1 MCGRYITVL
10 ECIEVS
16 GFCPVYQVGSKIV
29 IDECLIWRA
38 DDCLVRYREDCPG
51 SANCYPFLVD
61 IAPYFR
67 CLCKGV
73 PPSELGI
80 AGEGG
85 QGYLTCKNLPVR
97 WYHEKGYYT
106 HGNVTFKVTLIPT
119 EKNYNDVF
127 DDELRERNMPPYGS
141 AKRALSQLTGNQ
153 NGRRS

>member
-1 MCGRYITVL
+1 MCGRHITVL

-67 CLCKGV
+67 SLCKGV
-73 PPSELGI
+73 PPSKLGI
-80 AGEGG
+80 AGEDS

-97 WYHEKGYYT
+97 WYREKEYYT

-127 DDELRERNMPPYGS
+127 DDELRERKVPPYGS
-141 AKRALSQLTGNQ
+141 AKRERNPLAGNQ
-153 NGRRS
+153 RVRSS

>member
-1 MCGRYITVL
+1 MCGRHITVL

-67 CLCKGV
+67 SLCKGV
-73 PPSELGI
+73 PPSKLGI
-80 AGEGG
+80 AGEDS

-97 WYHEKGYYT
+97 WYREKEYYT

-127 DDELRERNMPPYGS
+127 DDELRERKMPPYGS
-141 AKRALSQLTGNQ
+141 AKRERNPLAGNQ
-153 NGRRS
+153 RVRSS